1 MQTRSERERIAHEE
15 YRMRSMQRAYVTRFT
30 GITESDENDQI
41 TGTLNTQQRQF
52 RDYHVN

>member
-15 YRMRSMQRAYVTRFT
+15 YRMRSMQSAYVTRIT

-41 TGTLNTQQRQF
+41 TGTLNTQQPN
-52 RDYHVN
+52 VNLD